1 MKSEPHPSASPKLKL
16 MLGAT
21 GVVFGDIGTSPLY
34 AFRESFIGHHRL
46 PLDQFH
52 VLGVL
57 SMLVWALIL
66 VVTVKYVF
74 VTMRA
79 DNRGEGGSFA
89 LLALVERVAKHSWE
103 LPYIAGAALIATA
116 LFYGDAVI
124 TPAISILSAVE
135 GLTLLNSSFS
145 DYVIPLSIVIIA
157 GLFAI
162 QRFGTGLV
170 GGLFGPVMAIW
181 FLTIGILG
189 AVHVVAN
196 PVVLQAASPTY
207 ALGFLA
213 ADPVRAFFT
222 LGTVVLAVTGAEAL
236 YADMGHFGRSAIA
249 RAWLWLA
256 LPALLLCY
264 AGQSA
269 LVLAD
274 PTAIESPFY
283 LMAPVG
289 LLIPLLF
296 LAAAATVIA
305 SQSIISGAFSVTQQA
320 VQLGYLPRVRI
331 HHTSFEARGQIYAPT
346 VNIMLF
352 LAVIALVL
360 AFRSSSALAAAFG
373 LAVTATMVLTT
384 LIIGFMIF
392 RVWRWNPIWAIPLYA
407 ILLIFDLGLFAASAT
422 KFTDGGWL
430 PVTIAVVL
438 IIIFSTWRRGRALL
452 NRRLASDTMPVE
464 TFLKSTANVTR
475 VPASAIYLTT
485 NREGVPPALLHNLK
499 HNLVLHEDVL
509 FVTIETALTPVVEQ
523 VERLAATDLGGGFT
537 RVIIRYGFAEHP
549 NVPLALA
556 PIFERMPHFNPLT
569 AGYFL
574 SRQTLVPSKRPG
586 MAVWREKL
594 FAAMMRNSETPMTF
608 FKLPVGRVVEL
619 GSQVEI

>member
-1 MKSEPHPSASPKLKL
+1 M
-16 MLGAT
+16 
-21 GVVFGDIGTSPLY
+21 
-34 AFRESFIGHHRL
+34 
-46 PLDQFH
+46 
-52 VLGVL
+52 
-57 SMLVWALIL
+57 
-66 VVTVKYVF
+66 
-74 VTMRA
+74 
-79 DNRGEGGSFA
+79 
-89 LLALVERVAKHSWE
+89 
-103 LPYIAGAALIATA
+103 
-116 LFYGDAVI
+116 
-124 TPAISILSAVE
+124 
-135 GLTLLNSSFS
+135 
-145 DYVIPLSIVIIA
+145 
-157 GLFAI
+157 
-162 QRFGTGLV
+162 
-170 GGLFGPVMAIW
+170 
-181 FLTIGILG
+181 
-189 AVHVVAN
+189 
-196 PVVLQAASPTY
+196 
-207 ALGFLA
+207 
-213 ADPVRAFFT
+213 
-222 LGTVVLAVTGAEAL
+222 
-236 YADMGHFGRSAIA
+236 
-249 RAWLWLA
+249 
-256 LPALLLCY
+256 
-264 AGQSA
+264 
-269 LVLAD
+269 
-274 PTAIESPFY
+274 
-283 LMAPVG
+283 
-289 LLIPLLF
+289 
-296 LAAAATVIA
+296 
-305 SQSIISGAFSVTQQA
+305 TQQA

-438 IIIFSTWRRGRALL
+438 IIIFSTWQRGRALL

-499 HNLVLHEDVL
+499 HNLVLHENVL
-509 FVTIETALTPVVEQ
+509 LVTIETALTPVVEQ

-549 NVPLALA
+549 DVPLALA

-608 FKLPVGRVVEL
+608 FKLPVDRVVEL